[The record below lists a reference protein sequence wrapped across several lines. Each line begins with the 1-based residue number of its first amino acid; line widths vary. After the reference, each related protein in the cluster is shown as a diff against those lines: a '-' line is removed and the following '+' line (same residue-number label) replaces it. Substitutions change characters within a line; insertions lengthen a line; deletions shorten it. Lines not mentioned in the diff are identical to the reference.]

1 MNKNEGVVIRPVT
14 VDGIEF
20 LPLEHETPLF
30 TKPDYIGMSDAE
42 LRNIFLY
49 RAIAERENHYQVNT
63 PPVWGDPKYSRLD
76 GYMVGLIQG
85 YGLEIDETGEA
96 IVVKTKKG
104 RVIMT
109 VYKPKLPESYSEV
122 ARENYRLLREL
133 GL

>member
-1 MNKNEGVVIRPVT
+1 MKKNEGVVIRPVT

-30 TKPDYIGMSDAE
+30 TKTDYIGMSEAE
-42 LRNIFLY
+42 LRNIFVY

-63 PPVWGDPKYSRLD
+63 PPVWGDPKYSQLD
-76 GYMVGLIQG
+76 GYMAGLIQG
-85 YGLEIDETGEA
+85 YGLEIDETGET
-96 IVVKTKKG
+96 IVVKTRKD

-122 ARENYRLLREL
+122 VRENYRLLRQL